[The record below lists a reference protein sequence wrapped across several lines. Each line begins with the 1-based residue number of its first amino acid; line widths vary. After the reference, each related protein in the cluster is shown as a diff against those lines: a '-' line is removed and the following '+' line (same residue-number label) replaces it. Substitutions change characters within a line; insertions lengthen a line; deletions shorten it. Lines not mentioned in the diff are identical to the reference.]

1 MQLLTGPSVISSS
14 FRNGQHAGHTTQEDN
29 EDVLF
34 EPLLNA
40 DVFIYQLCTSSAKSF
55 FRALRRRGAFQT
67 IHLRHVHPESEHRSP
82 VEPTALRMPGCDG

>member
-1 MQLLTGPSVISSS
+1 MQLKWTGQGNEFANVCLSL
-14 FRNGQHAGHTTQEDN
+14 RQHAGHTTQEDN

-55 FRALRRRGAFQT
+55 FGEGGWENKA
-67 IHLRHVHPESEHRSP
+67 I
-82 VEPTALRMPGCDG
+82 

>member
-1 MQLLTGPSVISSS
+1 MQISY
-14 FRNGQHAGHTTQEDN
+14 NYIAGQHAGHTTQEDN

-55 FRALRRRGAFQT
+55 FGEGGWENKA
-67 IHLRHVHPESEHRSP
+67 I
-82 VEPTALRMPGCDG
+82 